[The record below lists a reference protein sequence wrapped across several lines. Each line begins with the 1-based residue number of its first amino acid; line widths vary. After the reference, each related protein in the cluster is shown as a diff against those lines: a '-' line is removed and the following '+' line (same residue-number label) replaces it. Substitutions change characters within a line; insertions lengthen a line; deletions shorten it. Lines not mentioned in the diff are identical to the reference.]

1 MDVSAGS
8 LVDWIGALV
17 RASEG
22 ALFVLQLPSSNSTT
36 YLGGRCQAD
45 TLSRWFGVI
54 LQWPLQSGLHDMHAC
69 LLALLYMPADH
80 FGAARLLHDKVGV
93 EWLRRCHFLG
103 ASSGSLVA
111 MALAV
116 EVHIAACCT
125 PAARHSIQPL
135 PAPPHARMQLR
146 LPLPMSQRAFGVC
159 LHGPFPPCTRAQ
171 IDLDEMGPFLD
182 QCSREVTT
190 RFGGP
195 LGIMT
200 QIVQGSLS
208 K

>member
-1 MDVSAGS
+1 M
-8 LVDWIGALV
+8 
-17 RASEG
+17 R
-22 ALFVLQLPSSNSTT
+22 QR
-36 YLGGRCQAD
+36 GRCCAPASKFQFNNIPGWQVD
-45 TLSRWFGVI
+45 TLSRWFVAI
-54 LQWPLQSGLHDMHAC
+54 LRWALQSWLDNMCLC
-69 LLALLYMPADH
+69 LLALLCMPADH

-103 ASSGSLVA
+103 ASSGSLVWPWPLQWRYISLHVA
-111 MALAV
+111 QLL
-116 EVHIAACCT
+116 HT
-125 PAARHSIQPL
+125 IQYSHF
-135 PAPPHARMQLR
+135 PPHYTHACSCVSRSPCR
-146 LPLPMSQRAFGVC
+146 NVRFVC
-159 LHGPFPPCTRAQ
+159 VCVALFPRTRAQ

-200 QIVQGSLS
+200 QIVRGSLS